1 MFPVTTACLVPGCG
15 GSGMAANRPVPA
27 GRAGHERAAAWSE
40 LLHHLLGHGLSRA
53 YKQTGADRT
62 GWYMCPGD
70 TSIRPAFHLSGP
82 TGQFLNGTHEFY
94 WFWPEWPC

>member
-1 MFPVTTACLVPGCG
+1 
-15 GSGMAANRPVPA
+15 MAAHRPVPA

-62 GWYMCPGD
+62 GWHMCPGD